1 MGFRLGNAK
10 SDICKCLSMPLTFF
24 SAATNW
30 IDLGFFLRRVL
41 SCVGI
46 NSSRLL
52 CNTLLGSVLQN

>member
-1 MGFRLGNAK
+1 MLMFERAF
-10 SDICKCLSMPLTFF
+10 DIFY
-24 SAATNW
+24 AATNW
-30 IDLGFFLRRVL
+30 IDLGFFFFLRRVL